1 MSVAPPFLSK
11 VGKISTFIMNL
22 AVVLGGLISFAWL
35 AGSLLLYW
43 KLDRPVWELA
53 CLAAVSLV
61 VFAWFC
67 GRELSRRSVSAFA
80 GKPSDDHSEQEE
92 WESKEQLEEQLAKI
106 EEEVSEAKRGGKKKM
121 IQELEVARE
130 DILSQLE
137 RFELEDKVEELQRL
151 RDEAS
156 AFGRGS
162 EAREYSEEIDKHE
175 AKLKERGDR
184 LEDLPPFARAFAYG
198 MLATFFLIIG
208 LLHLLVPLVM
218 LLITGFFWE
227 AWAGG
232 REWLRAPEGMTAVI
246 AASLILA
253 CVGVRIVS
261 WHFSPE
267 TSTKRKESLWEKR
280 MN

>member
-1 MSVAPPFLSK
+1 MDEAPFLRK

-43 KLDRPVWELA
+43 KLDRPMWELA
-53 CLAAVSLV
+53 SLVAVSLF

-67 GRELSRRSVSAFA
+67 ARELSRRSVSAFA
-80 GKPSDDHSEQEE
+80 GKPQVDDSGQKDREGKEE
-92 WESKEQLEEQLAKI
+92 MESHLAEI
-106 EEEVSEAKRGGKKKM
+106 EEGLNEARRGGKKGL
-121 IQELEVARE
+121 IQELEEARE
-130 DILSQLE
+130 DMLSQLE
-137 RFELEDKVEELQRL
+137 GVELEGKVEELKRL
-151 RDEAS
+151 RDEAGAS
-156 AFGRGS
+156 GRGS
-162 EAREYSEEIDKHE
+162 EARDYSGEIDKHE

-184 LEDLPPFARAFAYG
+184 LEDLPPFTRAFAYG

-208 LLHLLVPLVM
+208 LLYLLVPLVM

-232 REWLRAPEGMTAVI
+232 SEWLHSTDGMAAVI

-267 TSTKRKESLWEKR
+267 ASGTRKESLWEKR
-280 MN
+280 NK

>member
-1 MSVAPPFLSK
+1 MDEAPFLSK
-11 VGKISTFIMNL
+11 VGKVSTFIMNL
-22 AVVLGGLISFAWL
+22 VVVLGGLISFAWL

-43 KLDRPVWELA
+43 QLDRPVWELA
-53 CLAAVSLV
+53 SLVAVSL
-61 VFAWFC
+61 FAFALFC
-67 GRELSRRSVSAFA
+67 ARELSRRSVRAFA
-80 GKPSDDHSEQEE
+80 GKPPDDDSEEDSEGKEE
-92 WESKEQLEEQLAKI
+92 LEGHLAEI
-106 EEEVSEAKRGGKKKM
+106 EDGLNEARRGGKKKM
-121 IQELEVARE
+121 IQELEEARE
-130 DILSQLE
+130 DVLNQLE

-151 RDEAS
+151 REEAS

-184 LEDLPPFARAFAYG
+184 LEDLPPFTRAFAYG
-198 MLATFFLIIG
+198 MLAGSFLIIS

-232 REWLRAPEGMTAVI
+232 SEWLRAPEGMTAVI

-280 MN
+280 NT

>member
-1 MSVAPPFLSK
+1 MDEAPFLSK

-43 KLDRPVWELA
+43 QLDRPVWKLA
-53 CLAAVSLV
+53 SLVAVSLF

-67 GRELSRRSVSAFA
+67 ARELSRRSVKAFA
-80 GKPSDDHSEQEE
+80 SKPPDDDSEQEDSE
-92 WESKEQLEEQLAKI
+92 GKEELESHLAEI
-106 EEEVSEAKRGGKKKM
+106 EEGLSEAKREGKKKM

-130 DILSQLE
+130 DVLCQLE
-137 RFELEDKVEELQRL
+137 GLELEDKVEELEHL
-151 RDEAS
+151 REEAS
-156 AFGRGS
+156 ASGRGS
-162 EAREYSEEIDKHE
+162 EVREYSEEIDKHE
-175 AKLKERGDR
+175 AKLKERGDS
-184 LEDLPPFARAFAYG
+184 LDDLPPFIRALAYG
-198 MLATFFLIIG
+198 MLATFFLCFG
-208 LLHLLVPLVM
+208 LLFLLVPLVM

-232 REWLRAPEGMTAVI
+232 SGWLSEPDGMAAMI
-246 AASLILA
+246 AASLVLA

-267 TSTKRKESLWEKR
+267 ASGTREESLWEKR
-280 MN
+280 SK